1 MSLRCPRRPTIS
13 AAVVLGEFG
22 DRIAAGP
29 ERAAKARARDPNNSP
44 QAAANVLYW
53 FERELRQYTRTE
65 LDLEALAVHADRV
78 VLAGGRDSTKQI
90 TYQPN
95 TVLAATIGKTIVDLP
110 GGHVGLIT
118 LPPNSPAHCSTCS
131 GRPGP
136 RGEQL
141 LPPWCCPTPPRSTS
155 ASPCSTPSA

>member
-1 MSLRCPRRPTIS
+1 M
-13 AAVVLGEFG
+13 
-22 DRIAAGP
+22 
-29 ERAAKARARDPNNSP
+29 ARARDPNNSP

-118 LPPNSPAHCSTCS
+118 HPAEFA
-131 GRPGP
+131 RALLDVLDVVGP
-136 RGEQL
+136 RR
-141 LPPWCCPTPPRSTS
+141 RSARQAHPGITVR
-155 ASPCSTPSA
+155 